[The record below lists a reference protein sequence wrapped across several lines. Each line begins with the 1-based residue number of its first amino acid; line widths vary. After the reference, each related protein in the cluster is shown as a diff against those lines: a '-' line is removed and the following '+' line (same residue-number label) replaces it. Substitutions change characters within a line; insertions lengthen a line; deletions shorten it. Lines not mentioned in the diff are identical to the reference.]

1 VYLTD
6 VDEGAGPFT
15 YAPGTH
21 LLGNV
26 KTEPEYHMENGVKRT
41 VDEQMD
47 KIVPKEKWVTALVP
61 KYTVV
66 FADTHG
72 YHKGGLAREHD
83 RLLYTCMYT
92 SPGCQRYLFS

>member
-1 VYLTD
+1 
-6 VDEGAGPFT
+6 
-15 YAPGTH
+15 
-21 LLGNV
+21 
-26 KTEPEYHMENGVKRT
+26 MENGVKRT

-47 KIVPKEKWVTALVP
+47 KVVAKEKWVTALVP